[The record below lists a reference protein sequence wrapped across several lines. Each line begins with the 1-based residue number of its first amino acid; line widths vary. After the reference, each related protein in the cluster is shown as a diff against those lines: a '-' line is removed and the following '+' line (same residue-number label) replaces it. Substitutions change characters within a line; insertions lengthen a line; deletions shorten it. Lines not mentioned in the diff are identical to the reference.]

1 MSIPFKLYKNMSE
14 CSPALCVVV
23 KKIKNYPLITWQR
36 VMRQSKI
43 TCDKVG
49 FLNPASHTVGFEPGN
64 FQL

>member
-1 MSIPFKLYKNMSE
+1 MSE

-23 KKIKNYPLITWQR
+23 KKIKNYPLVTWQR